1 MLCPYLVIHF
11 SLFHTALR
19 TLGGGNYVTKQD
31 RGLVS
36 ACKSLAFV
44 WSRLGEVKSWS
55 CESSRLNSRKFSKIR
70 VSCLSHRFVP
80 KFRSVSSAGKR
91 GWWPCSFA
99 TPEQRS
105 RVVFQ
110 DCFARMRGCDKGRS
124 LLRGLHMSSSSKCQ
138 VMRNCLRLPLVR

>member
-1 MLCPYLVIHF
+1 MLCPHLVIHF
-11 SLFHTALR
+11 NLFHTALR

-70 VSCLSHRFVP
+70 VSCLSHIDSCQNFDP
-80 KFRSVSSAGKR
+80 SVQPGSEAGGLAALRHQSKEAE
-91 GWWPCSFA
+91 PFSKVA
-99 TPEQRS
+99 
-105 RVVFQ
+105 
-110 DCFARMRGCDKGRS
+110 S
-124 LLRGLHMSSSSKCQ
+124 L
-138 VMRNCLRLPLVR
+138 V